1 MLHIWVGRA
10 GSGKSRRVLE
20 AMEKNRRLRRQVLLV
35 PEHIS
40 HEAEVDL
47 CRALGPTASRDA
59 EVLSFR
65 SLSSRVLAETGG
77 LAEFTLDNGGK
88 LLTMRRVLQEL
99 APELRVF
106 GRPSQRASFL
116 RQLTDLTEE
125 FYAYEIGPQALY
137 RQVENLDGAM
147 GGKLRDIA
155 LIYAAYDARL
165 RSGDF
170 DARSRLQKLREHLE
184 GSGYLRGCDV
194 YLDGFSYFNRQEES
208 ILELVLRQAESV
220 TVTLLGDRSS
230 DRLFQNALRQR
241 MRLERMARRA
251 GQEMDVLWCESRGQG
266 PLGHLEAHFFGQ
278 EVPYDGEPEGLE
290 LYQAATAFTEVEWV
304 SQQLRQLA
312 AEGYRW
318 RDMGVCA
325 RNMEVYGPLLESVF
339 RRDGIPAYISRRSDL
354 LEKPPITMLLGALDA
369 VTGGFDREDVFR
381 CLKTGLGGITPDECD
396 ILENYVILWD
406 IRGSSMWLRE
416 GDWTASPDGYGREP
430 TERSAARLERVPGD
444 AHRRGGPAEGGVPVW
459 VFAGGRCAADPGGHG
474 EKAPG
479 GGPAPAGG
487 GICPAV
493 GDLLRG
499 AGPVCGN
506 PGGYGAVRRGVRPAP
521 AAGADPVQR
530 GYHPGHPGPGEGQRD
545 HPQ

>member
-1 MLHIWVGRA
+1 
-10 GSGKSRRVLE
+10 
-20 AMEKNRRLRRQVLLV
+20 
-35 PEHIS
+35 
-40 HEAEVDL
+40 
-47 CRALGPTASRDA
+47 
-59 EVLSFR
+59 
-65 SLSSRVLAETGG
+65 
-77 LAEFTLDNGGK
+77 
-88 LLTMRRVLQEL
+88 MRRVLQEL

-312 AEGYRW
+312 AQIQQFDVKGKTFILC
-318 RDMGVCA
+318 MKGI
-325 RNMEVYGPLLESVF
+325 EVATGKRLTQVF
-339 RRDGIPAYISRRSDL
+339 REEVTQPVNV
-354 LEKPPITMLLGALDA
+354 A
-369 VTGGFDREDVFR
+369 VWVGPGHVQDF
-381 CLKTGLGGITPDECD
+381 
-396 ILENYVILWD
+396 
-406 IRGSSMWLRE
+406 
-416 GDWTASPDGYGREP
+416 
-430 TERSAARLERVPGD
+430 SA
-444 AHRRGGPAEGGVPVW
+444 GVPNCMV
-459 VFAGGRCAADPGGHG
+459 VDSDDP
-474 EKAPG
+474 A
-479 GGPAPAGG
+479 
-487 GICPAV
+487 
-493 GDLLRG
+493 
-499 AGPVCGN
+499 N
-506 PGGYGAVRRGVRPAP
+506 
-521 AAGADPVQR
+521 
-530 GYHPGHPGPGEGQRD
+530 
-545 HPQ
+545 